1 MILNIC
7 DNPSI
12 LSVMRIINMV
22 ILIIKIVV
30 PIILIL
36 VGMITLMKT
45 IKVGD
50 DDLLA
55 KAKKQL
61 INNALAA
68 IMVFLVPTIVSVLVK
83 VSFSNGEYKDCLNN
97 ASSEVIAQK
106 YYDRVVESIS
116 KAESSSNYNDYYD
129 AVNRLNEISDKE
141 TKSALK
147 KRLDSVKATIDN
159 KIKEE
164 NEKENEKENP
174 SEGSSDSN
182 NSGSSGTFVA
192 DSGKTS
198 ECNKNGKYQLC
209 SPKKG
214 IFGSFAYYDSAAPN
228 DTSNRNS
235 VEMDPAWRSQN
246 LVRVS
251 TTCTN
256 GTTYNWTV
264 HILAKSTWKQVQEK
278 FCQIT
283 TTGIDGIKYS
293 PSEIVVS
300 GPLCIRY
307 ISNTKT
313 LSNHSYGTAID
324 INPSESYVID
334 GKKYPTPYGRS
345 LENYNNFIN
354 ALGSENDKRNVNYIL
369 WKKVFEPLGFIWGGN
384 WGRDGKGTKIDGMHF
399 EIDWKKE

>member
-7 DNPSI
+7 DNPSV
-12 LSVMRIINMV
+12 LSVIRIINIAIM
-22 ILIIKIVV
+22 IIKIAV

-45 IKVGD
+45 IKVGN
-50 DDLLA
+50 DDLLP

-61 INNALAA
+61 INNAIAA
-68 IMVFLVPTIVSVLVK
+68 VVIFFVPTVVSVLVN
-83 VSFSNGEYKDCLNN
+83 VSVSNGEYKDCLNN

-116 KAESSSNYNDYYD
+116 KAESSSKYNDYYD
-129 AVNRLNEISDKE
+129 AVNKLNEISDRE
-141 TKSALK
+141 TKNALK
-147 KRLDSVKATIDN
+147 KRLDSIKTIIDN

-164 NEKENEKENP
+164 NEKEKP

-182 NSGSSGTFVA
+182 NPDSSGTFVA
-192 DSGKTS
+192 DSGS
-198 ECNKNGKYQLC
+198 AGECNKNGKYQLC
-209 SPKKG
+209 SPKRG
-214 IFGSFAYYDSAAPN
+214 IFGSFAYYDSASPN

-235 VEMDPAWRSQN
+235 VEMDPAWRKKN

-256 GTTYNWTV
+256 GTTYSWTV
-264 HILAKSTWKQVQEK
+264 HTLASSTWKKVQEK

-300 GPLCIRY
+300 GPLCVRY
-307 ISNTKT
+307 ISNTKI

-334 GKKYPTPYGRS
+334 GKKYSTPYGRS
-345 LENYNNFIN
+345 LKKYNDFIN

-369 WKKVFEPLGFIWGGN
+369 WKKIFEPLGFTWGGN
-384 WGRDGKGTKIDGMHF
+384 WGRDGKGTSIDGMHF
-399 EIDWKKE
+399 EIN